1 MAKNSAKNLVN
12 HVTYVIDASGS
23 MSPLTDAVVKLFD
36 NQMKDL
42 AEMSK
47 KNNQETRV
55 SVFTFRTDGWRSAQV
70 ECMIYDTDVLRVPSI
85 KRMYVPNGGTPM
97 IQGVIESIRDLR
109 RIPEM
114 FGDHAHIM
122 YVITDGQETENRFG
136 GSKLRAVITALP
148 DNWTI
153 GCLVPDQM
161 CRDLAVNCGFSTEN
175 CFIWQQTEKGVEE
188 VNQTMKCTTQAFM
201 AGRSIGQ
208 RSMKGGMFKVDLGQI
223 DKKEVQENLKALKLG
238 SYILSDITSKTVNSI
253 PGAKKVEIKPF
264 VEHVLKLQFEKGKS
278 FYALTKTEEIQE
290 YKDICVRD
298 KRNGRIYSGDD
309 ARGLIGLPTGKC
321 GTVKMKPEGTGIYE
335 VYVQST
341 STNRV
346 LTPGT
351 KFIYFK

>member
-12 HVTYVIDASGS
+12 HVTYVLDASGS
-23 MSPLTDAVVKLFD
+23 MGHLTDAVVKLFD

-85 KRMYVPNGGTPM
+85 KQMYVPNGGTPM
-97 IQGVIESIRDLR
+97 IQGVIESIQDLR

-122 YVITDGQETENRFG
+122 YVITDGQETEDRFG

-264 VEHVLKLQFEKGKS
+264 VEHVLKLPYVKGNGLYQLVK
-278 FYALTKTEEIQE
+278 LEEVQD
-290 YKDICVRD
+290 YKKICVRD
-298 KRNGRIYSGDD
+298 KRNGRIYSGYE
-309 ARGLIGLPTGKC
+309 ARTLLGLPTT
-321 GTVKMKPEGTGIYE
+321 GTAKIKPEGTGTYE
-335 VYVQST
+335 IFVEST

-351 KFIYFK
+351 KFIYMK

>member
-12 HVTYVIDASGS
+12 HVTYVLDASGS
-23 MSPLTDAVVKLFD
+23 MGPLTDAVVKLFD

-85 KRMYVPNGGTPM
+85 KQMYVPNGGTPM
-97 IQGVIESIRDLR
+97 IQGVIESIMDLR
-109 RIPEM
+109 KIPEM

-122 YVITDGQETENRFG
+122 YVITDGQETEDCHG
-136 GSKLRAVITALP
+136 GSKLRTVIQALP

-175 CFIWQQTEKGVEE
+175 CFIWQQSEKGVEE
-188 VNQTMKCTTQAFM
+188 VNQAMKSTTQAFM

-208 RSMKGGMFKVDLGQI
+208 RSMKGGMFKVDLQSI
-223 DKKEVQENLKALKLG
+223 DKTEIQKNLESLKFKDFN
-238 SYILSDITSKTVNSI
+238 LSDITTKTKDKI
-253 PGAKKVEIKPF
+253 PGATKVEIKPF
-264 VEHVLKLQFEKGKS
+264 VEQVLKVPFVKGKS
-278 FYALTKTEEIQE
+278 FYQLQKLEEIQE
-290 YKDICVRD
+290 TKAVCVRD
-298 KRNGRIYSGDD
+298 KRNGRVYTGDA
-309 ARGLIGLPTGKC
+309 ARELIGLPTGKC
-321 GTVKMKPEGTGIYE
+321 GTVKAKPDGSGTYE
-335 VYVQST
+335 VFIQST

-351 KFIYFK
+351 KFIYLT